1 MPRVVFNDTTC
12 EAEIGERLMDVARRN
27 ELHSGYL
34 CGGIGVCQTCIC
46 KVKEGDEHLSPVNEV
61 EQRFIRKHWLDT
73 SHRMSCQ
80 ATVRGPGPVEVTSRA
95 EQMRREAIAIFTP
108 QEGAAPLENAQV
120 LVNHVGQIFANQL
133 ILFPANAV
141 GAVNQIIKNPPS
153 IKRIQGV
160 VSDAFRVSRR
170 MVTGQS
176 GEEAE
181 QKQVPQE

>member
-1 MPRVVFNDTTC
+1 MPRVVFNDAAC

-46 KVKEGDEHLSPVNEV
+46 QVKEGAEHLSPVNEV
-61 EQRFIRKHWLDT
+61 EKRFIRKNWLDM

-80 ATVRGPGPVEVTSRA
+80 ATVRGPGPVAVVSRA
-95 EQMRREAIAIFTP
+95 EQMRREAMAIFNP
-108 QEGAAPLENAQV
+108 QDGTAPLENAQV
-120 LVNHVGQIFANQL
+120 VINHIGRIFANQL

-153 IKRIQGV
+153 ITRIQGV
-160 VSDAFRVSRR
+160 VTDAFRVSRR
-170 MVTGQS
+170 MVTGTG
-176 GEEAE
+176 GEEAQ
-181 QKQVPQE
+181 QKQGSQE